1 MDIFDGLTLIGG
13 LALFLFGMNLMGS
26 ALEKRAGG
34 RLKALLQ
41 NVSSNP
47 FKGLF
52 LGIAITALMQ
62 SSSVTTVMVVG
73 FVNSGLMT
81 LSQSVPIIMGANLGA
96 SITPWILSL
105 SGVSGGGFILQLLKP
120 SSFTPVLALIGVIFH
135 NFSKSTR
142 RRQTGLILLGFAVL
156 MYGMEIMSGSVA
168 GLRTDPGFTGLIT
181 LISHPVVG
189 VLVGILVTAVIQ
201 SSSASI
207 GILQALSTTG
217 AISYNVAVPVIMG
230 QNIGTCISAL
240 LSCLG
245 ASKNAKRAALVHL
258 LFNVFSMLIL
268 LPLYFIIYNIAGLTF
283 GDEAVNPV
291 TIAIVNTVYKIISI
305 VVLMPL
311 SGLLEKLSTVIVR
324 DGADMSLLDERL
336 LNTPSVAIERCQV
349 VARDMAELAVHGVRS
364 SIGLLTSWDAKTAQ
378 EVLDEENKVD
388 YYEDQL
394 GSYLVKLSSRSLL
407 RHDAMEVTKLLH
419 LISDFERISDHSVNI
434 LKSAEE
440 KQEKGLDFSEN
451 ARRELEVVLS
461 ALEEL
466 LGLTLKTFEE
476 GSQEAA
482 GSVEPLEQIINSLS
496 EEVRTAHIQRLQN
509 GSCTIEMGFILT
521 DLLNNISRVAAHCS
535 NIAGCVVEMSHED
548 MDLHQYLHS
557 VRHGGGDY
565 DRQYEEFSYKYRLPD
580 TI

>member
-34 RLKALLQ
+34 KLKALLQ

-156 MYGMEIMSGSVA
+156 MYGMEIMSGAVA
-168 GLRTDPGFTGLIT
+168 DLRTDPGFTGLIT
-181 LISHPVVG
+181 LISNPVVG
-189 VLVGILVTAVIQ
+189 VLVGVLVTAVIQ

-305 VVLMPL
+305 VVLMPM

-336 LNTPSVAIERCQV
+336 LNTPSVAIEQCQV

-482 GSVEPLEQIINSLS
+482 SSVEPLEQIINSLS

-521 DLLNNISRVAAHCS
+521 DLLNNVSRVAAHCS

>member
-156 MYGMEIMSGSVA
+156 MYGMEIMSGAVA
-168 GLRTDPGFTGLIT
+168 DLRTDPGFTGLIT
-181 LISHPVVG
+181 LISNPVVG
-189 VLVGILVTAVIQ
+189 VLVGVLVTAVIQ

-521 DLLNNISRVAAHCS
+521 DLLNNVSRVAAHCS

>member
-52 LGIAITALMQ
+52 LGVAITALMQ

-168 GLRTDPGFTGLIT
+168 DLRTDPGFTGLIT

-521 DLLNNISRVAAHCS
+521 DLLNNVSRVAAHCS